1 MQYKENETMASEP
14 MVKLMADGTIECAKK
29 LDLSECGYKPGT
41 KVCGKCGAPAVNVKS
56 DVDGDISVAIEET
69 DVKSDSTEWVSEDG
83 TKGMSEDEMVA
94 ALALAKKKPSVQ
106 KEAEEEMPE
115 MAKPDAEDEEVA
127 SEAVVAETAPAD
139 EEPVVAAQVAPE
151 TEDDEKM
158 MGMMGMSDE
167 DFAAIVARRKKARDM
182 RMNTMGVKSADFDDS
197 AFVCAVERKV
207 YPGSADVCAQ
217 CPGGCAAEGN
227 MPSLVEVEGFAED
240 MFAGKVLDSGYADK
254 TDIFVVDVER
264 KDGKAVEAY
273 FDGTTG
279 ECMGWHLLN
288 DDLIGEIATI
298 PGEKVISFSEA
309 AEFATK
315 SIAGDVVS
323 VDADMFE
330 GYDAYA
336 VEIDGLDGK
345 SYDVYVGIDGEVLG
359 WDEYSADETAEMDA
373 EVADLALK
381 AMYSDDERMS
391 MAKEGMALSD
401 GSYPIKDEDD
411 LKNAIMAYGR
421 ASNKARTK
429 AHIMKRAAAL
439 GADDLIPESWSE
451 KSDDEE
457 EVLSDQEAKH
467 FISGL
472 MEFELL
478 QVEQEIEGKGF

>member
-1 MQYKENETMASEP
+1 MASEP

-29 LDLSECGYKPGT
+29 LDLSECGYKPGA

-56 DVDGDISVAIEET
+56 DEDGDVTVALEKT
-69 DVKSDSTEWVSEDG
+69 DVKSDASEWVSEDG

-94 ALALAKKKPSVQ
+94 ALTAAKKKPGMQ
-106 KEAEEEMPE
+106 KEAEEEMVE
-115 MAKPDAEDEEVA
+115 VAKPEDEEDDA
-127 SEAVVAETAPAD
+127 SETVAEATPSAPA
-139 EEPVVAAQVAPE
+139 EEAPVVATQAAPE
-151 TEDDEKM
+151 DEDDEKM

-182 RMNTMGVKSADFDDS
+182 RMATMGVKSADFDDS

-421 ASNKARTK
+421 ASNKAKAK
-429 AHIMKRAAAL
+429 AHIMKRAVAL
-439 GADDLIPESWSE
+439 GAEDLIPESWSE
-451 KSDDEE
+451 KSADEE

>member
-1 MQYKENETMASEP
+1 MASEP

-29 LDLSECGYKPGT
+29 LDLSECGYKPGA

-56 DVDGDISVAIEET
+56 DTDGDVTVTIEET
-69 DVKSDSTEWVSEDG
+69 DVKSDSSEWVSEDG

-94 ALALAKKKPSVQ
+94 ALSVAKKKKPVAE
-106 KEAEEEMPE
+106 KEADEEMPDTE
-115 MAKPDAEDEEVA
+115 EDDAT
-127 SEAVVAETAPAD
+127 EAVVAEATPAPAT
-139 EEPVVAAQVAPE
+139 EEPVAAEQETPE
-151 TEDDEKM
+151 MDDDEKM

-182 RMNTMGVKSADFDDS
+182 RMATMGVKSADFDDS

-298 PGEKVISFSEA
+298 PGEKVISFAEA

-373 EVADLALK
+373 EVADLTLK

-391 MAKEGMALSD
+391 MAKEGMALAD

-411 LKNAIMAYGR
+411 LKNAIMAYSR
-421 ASNKARTK
+421 ASNKAKAK
-429 AHIMKRAAAL
+429 AHIMKRAEAL
-439 GADDLIPESWSE
+439 GAEDLIPESWSE
-451 KSDDEE
+451 KSADEE